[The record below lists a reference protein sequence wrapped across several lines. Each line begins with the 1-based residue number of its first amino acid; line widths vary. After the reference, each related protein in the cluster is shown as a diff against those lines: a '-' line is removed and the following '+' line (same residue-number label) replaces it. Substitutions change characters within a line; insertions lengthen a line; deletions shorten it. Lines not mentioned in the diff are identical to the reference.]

1 MKAYTIFDD
10 FPQQSLELLQ
20 KRGIDVVVHPKG
32 MPRPQDNELKALLDE
47 YDILFVSTAQQML
60 ENMFADVVTPKVV
73 ATASSGV
80 DHIHVPAS
88 KTNLVKIANAPNAN
102 RSTVAEH
109 TFALILALRK
119 QLLEARDVAAEGK
132 NKKAM
137 HGKFHDL
144 FGATMGVVGAGGIA
158 SKVLELAHC
167 FGMRCLCWTFHPE
180 HHHELLQKGVEFTDL
195 DSLCRMSDVIS
206 VNIPSSSQTHHLI
219 NRDRIMQMKED
230 ALLITTSRAD
240 VTDISALIDKAHA
253 NCNFGLGMDV
263 DPQIVAGQWQT
274 ENRNIIVTPHIGG
287 GTVESR
293 IRLFNEC
300 CENALALYDKCED
313 GL

>member
-32 MPRPQDNELKALLDE
+32 MPRPQGNELKALLDE
-47 YDILFVSTAQQML
+47 YDILFVSTAQQMP
-60 ENMFADVVTPKVV
+60 EDMFVDVVTPKVV

-88 KTNLVKIANAPNAN
+88 KANLVRIANAPKAN
-102 RSTVAEH
+102 RNTVAEH

-144 FGATMGVVGAGGIA
+144 YGATMGVVGAGGIA
-158 SKVLELAHC
+158 TKVLDLARC
-167 FGMRCLCWTFHPE
+167 FGMHCLCWTFHPD
-180 HHHELLQKGVEFTDL
+180 HHQELLQKGVEFIDL
-195 DSLCRMSDVIS
+195 DTLCRLSDVIS
-206 VNIPSSSQTHHLI
+206 VNIPSTSQTHCLI
-219 NRDRIMQMKED
+219 NRDRVSLMKED

-240 VTDISALIDKAHA
+240 VTDIPALIEKAHT
-253 NCNFGLGMDV
+253 NDKFGLGMDV
-263 DPQIVAGQWQT
+263 DSQIVVGQWKI
-274 ENRNIIVTPHIGG
+274 EERNIFVTPHIGG

-300 CENALALYDKCED
+300 CENALALI
-313 GL
+313 